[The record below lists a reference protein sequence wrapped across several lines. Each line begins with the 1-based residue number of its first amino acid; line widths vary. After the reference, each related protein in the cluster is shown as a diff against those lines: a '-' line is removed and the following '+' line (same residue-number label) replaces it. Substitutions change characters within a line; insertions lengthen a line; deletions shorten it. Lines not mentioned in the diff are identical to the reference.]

1 MFKPIIVASALILSI
16 NSYAGCQKPN
26 VSGEEPNISVH
37 TSVKELRKMK
47 RDLVESRDEVEYTY
61 YYTLTHNRI
70 SKKSFEIIT
79 QNRIDE
85 MKANSQNNPKRLAD
99 INEKESQFK
108 NNLDTSL
115 VRINEKTAEMK
126 KAKYREINQKIDEI
140 DEILRQK
147 AEFPKTW
154 I

>member
-16 NSYAGCQKPN
+16 NSYAGCKNPN
-26 VSGEEPNISVH
+26 FSGKEPNISVY

-70 SKKSFEIIT
+70 SKKAFEIIT

-108 NNLDTSL
+108 KNLDTSL

-126 KAKYREINQKIDEI
+126 KAKYREINQKIDAI